1 MEPECILAIDLGTSG
16 PKVAL
21 VTTEGEVL
29 ASEVESTELFLS
41 DGGGAEQDPDDWW
54 RAIMTATRRITD
66 RGLVP
71 RETIIAVAVT
81 SQWAGTVP
89 VDKDGNALCNAII
102 WLDSRG
108 AKYVPEVAGGLVRIQ
123 GYGALKLES
132 WLRKTGGVPS
142 LAGKEPVAHIL
153 FLRHEKPEIYEA
165 AYKFMEP
172 KDYLNLR
179 LTGNFFATTDSI
191 ALHWVT
197 NNRDINNIHY
207 DDQLLAQ
214 TTLPREKLP
223 DLRRAVDVIGTLSP
237 RAATELGLNEGTK
250 VVGGTPDVPA
260 AAVGSGA
267 VGDFEGHL
275 YVGTSSWLTCHVP
288 FKKTDLIHNM
298 ASLPSALPGRYFIGN
313 EQETAGACMTWLR
326 DSVFC
331 RDDALDPGAPPDD
344 AMERLNVLAREVPP
358 GSDKVIFT
366 PWLYGEHTPVADP
379 TLRAAFSNVSL
390 RTTRAHMVRAVMEG
404 VAYNT
409 RWLMSG
415 VESFIG
421 RPFEAIRFIGGGAK
435 SELWCQIFADVL
447 DRPIDRVADPLSANV
462 RGAAFVAAVGLG
474 KLEVEEISSKVP
486 IEKRYTPNHDNRPIY
501 EELFKAFLEIQ
512 KHSAGM
518 CRRLNAHA
526 PHG

>member
-1 MEPECILAIDLGTSG
+1 MTPECILAIDLGTSG

-41 DGGGAEQDPDDWW
+41 DGGGAEQDPNDWW
-54 RAIMTATRRITD
+54 RAIVSATRRITD
-66 RGLVP
+66 RHLVP
-71 RETIIAVAVT
+71 AEQIIAVAVT

-89 VDKDGNALCNAII
+89 VDEGGNALGRAII

-153 FLRHEKPEIYEA
+153 FLRHERPEIYEA

-179 LTGNFFATTDSI
+179 LTGKFLATADSI

-197 NNRDINNIHY
+197 DNRDIDNVHY
-207 DDQLLAQ
+207 DEKLLAQ
-214 TTLPREKLP
+214 STLPREKLP
-223 DLRRAVDVIGTLSP
+223 DLTRAVDVIGTLTS
-237 RAATELGLNEGTK
+237 AAAIELGLNEDTK

-267 VGDFEGHL
+267 VRDFEGHI

-326 DSVFC
+326 DDVFC
-331 RDDALDPGAPPDD
+331 RDDALDPGPPPDD
-344 AMERLNVLAREVPP
+344 VFERFSKLASQAPA
-358 GSDKVIFT
+358 GSDKLIFT
-366 PWLYGEHTPVADP
+366 PWLYGEHTPVANP
-379 TLRAAFSNVSL
+379 YLRAAFSNVSL
-390 RTTRAHMVRAVMEG
+390 RTTRAHIVRAVMEG

-409 RWLMSG
+409 RWLMGG

-421 RPFEAIRFIGGGAK
+421 RPFEGLRFIGGGAS

-447 DRPIDRVADPLSANV
+447 NRPIDQVADPLSANV

-474 KLEVEEISSKVP
+474 KLDVEDIPSRVP
-486 IEKRYTPNHDNRPIY
+486 IEKRYVPNQDHQPIY
-501 EELFKAFLEIQ
+501 DELFKAFLEIQ
-512 KHSAGM
+512 KNSEAM
-518 CRRLNAHA
+518 YNRLNK
-526 PHG
+526 

>member
-1 MEPECILAIDLGTSG
+1 MAPECILAIDLGTSG

-21 VTTEGEVL
+21 VTTEGAVV

-66 RGLVP
+66 RELVP
-71 RETIIAVAVT
+71 REKIIAVAVT

-89 VDKDGNALCNAII
+89 VDQKGHALCNAII

-153 FLRHEKPEIYEA
+153 FLRHEKPDIYEA

-179 LTGNFFATTDSI
+179 LTGKFFATTDSI

-197 NNRDINNIHY
+197 NNRDIHNIQY

-223 DLRRAVDVIGTLSP
+223 DLRRAVDVIGTLSAK
-237 RAATELGLNEGTK
+237 AAVELGLNEGTK

-267 VGDFEGHL
+267 VGDFDGHL

-288 FKKTDLIHNM
+288 FKKTDIIHNM

-326 DSVFC
+326 DNVFC
-331 RDDALDPGAPPDD
+331 RDDALDPGEPPED
-344 AMERLNVLAREVPP
+344 AIERLNRLAEQAPP
-358 GSDKVIFT
+358 GSHKLIFT

-379 TLRAAFSNVSL
+379 TLRAAFSNISL
-390 RTTRAHMVRAVMEG
+390 RTTRADMVRAVMEG

-409 RWLMSG
+409 RWLMGG

-421 RPFEAIRFIGGGAK
+421 RPFEALRFIGGGAK

-462 RGAAFVAAVGLG
+462 RGAAFVAAVGLR
-474 KLEVEEISSKVP
+474 KLKVEQIASRVP
-486 IEKRYTPNHDNRPIY
+486 IEKRYTPNRNNRLIY
-501 EELFKAFLEIQ
+501 EELFKTFLEIQ
-512 KHSAGM
+512 KHSASM
-518 CRRLNAHA
+518 YQRLNAA
-526 PHG
+526 TPHG

>member
-1 MEPECILAIDLGTSG
+1 MAAECILAIDLGTSG

-66 RGLVP
+66 RQLVSA
-71 RETIIAVAVT
+71 EQIIAVAVT

-89 VDKDGNALCNAII
+89 VDKQGNALARAII

-108 AKYVPEVAGGLVRIQ
+108 AKYVPEVAGGLIRIQ

-132 WLRKTGGVPS
+132 WIRKTGGVPS

-153 FLRHEKPEIYEA
+153 FLRHERPEIYEA

-179 LTGNFFATTDSI
+179 LTGKFLATTDSI

-197 NNRDINNIHY
+197 DNRDIDNVRY

-223 DLRRAVDVIGTLSP
+223 DLTRAVDVIGTLTP
-237 RAATELGLNEGTK
+237 KAAVELGLNENTK

-267 VGDFEGHL
+267 VADFDGHI

-288 FKKTDLIHNM
+288 FKKTTLVHNM

-326 DSVFC
+326 DNVFC
-331 RDDALDPGAPPDD
+331 RDDALDPGAPADD
-344 AMERLNVLAREVPP
+344 VLERFGELAEGAPA

-366 PWLYGEHTPVADP
+366 PWLYGEHTPVANP
-379 TLRAAFSNVSL
+379 HLRAAFSNVSL
-390 RTTRAHMVRAVMEG
+390 RTTRAHMIRAVMEG

-409 RWLMSG
+409 RWLMGG

-421 RPFEAIRFIGGGAK
+421 RPFEGLRFIGGGAK

-447 DRPIDRVADPLSANV
+447 NRPIDRVADPLSANV

-474 KLEVEEISSKVP
+474 KLKVEDIASRVP
-486 IEKRYTPNHDNRPIY
+486 IEKRYMPNRNHRLIY
-501 EELFKAFLEIQ
+501 DELFKAFLEIQ
-512 KHSAGM
+512 KHSVAM
-518 CRRLNAHA
+518 YNRLN
-526 PHG
+526 G

>member
-1 MEPECILAIDLGTSG
+1 MTAECILAIDLGTSG

-29 ASEVESTELFLS
+29 ASEVESTELLLS
-41 DGGGAEQDPDDWW
+41 EGGGAEQDPDDWW

-66 RGLVP
+66 RSLVP
-71 RETIIAVAVT
+71 AEQILAVAVT

-89 VDKDGNALCNAII
+89 VDRDGNALGRAII

-108 AKYVPEVAGGLVRIQ
+108 AKYVPEVAGGVVRIQ
-123 GYGALKLES
+123 GYGPLKLES
-132 WLRKTGGVPS
+132 WIRKTGGVPS

-153 FLRHEKPEIYEA
+153 FLRHERPEIYEA

-179 LTGNFFATTDSI
+179 LTGKFLATTDSI
-191 ALHWVT
+191 TLHWVT
-197 NNRDINNIHY
+197 DNRDIYNVHY
-207 DDQLLAQ
+207 DDKLLAQ
-214 TTLPREKLP
+214 STLRREKLP
-223 DLRRAVDVIGTLSP
+223 DLRRAVDVIGTLTP
-237 RAATELGLNEGTK
+237 ATAVELGLNENTK

-267 VGDFEGHL
+267 VGDFEGHI

-288 FKKTDLIHNM
+288 FKKTDLTHNM

-313 EQETAGACMTWLR
+313 EQETAGACMAWLR
-326 DSVFC
+326 DSVLC

-344 AMERLNVLAREVPP
+344 ALERFGELAAAAPA
-358 GSDKVIFT
+358 GSDKLIFT
-366 PWLYGEHTPVADP
+366 PWLYGEHTPVANP
-379 TLRAAFSNVSL
+379 HLRAAFSNVSL
-390 RTTRAHMVRAVMEG
+390 RTTRAHMIRAVMEG

-409 RWLMSG
+409 RWLMGG
-415 VESFIG
+415 VEGFIG
-421 RPFEAIRFIGGGAK
+421 RPFEGLRFIGGGAK

-447 DRPIDRVADPLSANV
+447 NRPIDRVADPISANV

-474 KLEVEEISSKVP
+474 KLKVEDIRSRVP
-486 IEKRYTPNHDNRPIY
+486 IEKRYMPNPDHRPIY
-501 EELFKAFLEIQ
+501 DQLFKAFLEIH
-512 KHSAGM
+512 KNNEGM
-518 CRRLNAHA
+518 YNRLNQ
-526 PHG
+526 

>member
-1 MEPECILAIDLGTSG
+1 MSAECILAIDLGTSG

-21 VTTEGEVL
+21 VTTKGEVL

-41 DGGGAEQDPDDWW
+41 EGGGAEQDPDDWW
-54 RAIMTATRRITD
+54 RAITTATRRITD
-66 RGLVP
+66 CHLVP
-71 RETIIAVAVT
+71 SEQIIAVAVT

-89 VDKDGNALCNAII
+89 VDKDGSALGRAII

-132 WLRKTGGVPS
+132 WIRKTGGVPS

-153 FLRHEKPEIYEA
+153 FLRHERPEIYEA

-179 LTGNFFATTDSI
+179 LTGKFLATTDSI

-207 DDQLLAQ
+207 DEQLLAQ
-214 TTLPREKLP
+214 TTLPRKKLP
-223 DLRRAVDVIGTLSP
+223 DLTRAVDVIGTLTP
-237 RAATELGLNEGTK
+237 GAALELGLNENTK

-267 VGDFEGHL
+267 VGDFEGHI

-288 FKKTDLIHNM
+288 FKKTDLVHNM

-331 RDDALDPGAPPDD
+331 RDDALDPGGPPDD
-344 AMERLNVLAREVPP
+344 ALERFNEVAADAPA

-366 PWLYGEHTPVADP
+366 PWLYGEHTPVANP
-379 TLRAAFSNVSL
+379 HLRAAFSNVSL
-390 RTTRAHMVRAVMEG
+390 RTTRAHMIRAVMEG

-409 RWLMSG
+409 RWLMEG

-421 RPFEAIRFIGGGAK
+421 RPFEGLRFIGGGAK

-447 DRPIDRVADPLSANV
+447 ERPIDRVADPLSANV

-474 KLEVEEISSKVP
+474 RLEVDDIASLVP
-486 IEKRYTPNHDNRPIY
+486 VEKRYMPNQDHRSIY
-501 EELFKAFLEIQ
+501 DELFKAFLEIR
-512 KHSAGM
+512 KNNEAM
-518 CRRLNAHA
+518 YNRLNS
-526 PHG
+526 

>member
-1 MEPECILAIDLGTSG
+1 MEPECILAVDLGTSG

-21 VTTEGEVL
+21 VTIEGEVL
-29 ASEVESTELFLS
+29 ASEVESTELILS
-41 DGGGAEQDPDDWW
+41 EGGGAEQDPDDWW
-54 RAIMTATRRITD
+54 RAIVTAARRITD
-66 RGLVP
+66 RELVP
-71 RETIIAVAVT
+71 RERIIAIGVT

-89 VDKDGNALCNAII
+89 VDEAGNAIARAMI

-108 AKYVPEVAGGLVRIQ
+108 AKYVPEVAGGLIRIQ
-123 GYGALKLES
+123 GYGALKLER
-132 WLRKTGGVPS
+132 WIRKTGGIPS

-153 FLRHEKPEIYEA
+153 FLRHERPEIYAA

-179 LTGNFFATTDSI
+179 LTGKFLATVDSI

-197 NNRDINNIHY
+197 DNRDINKIKY
-207 DDQLLAQ
+207 DDELLAQ
-214 TTLPREKLP
+214 TTIPRQKLP
-223 DLRRAVDVIGTLSP
+223 DLTRSVDVIGTLNP
-237 RAATELGLNEGTK
+237 TAAAELGLSEHTR

-288 FKKTDLIHNM
+288 FKKTDLFHNM

-331 RDDALDPGAPPDD
+331 RDDVLAPGGAPEDVFD
-344 AMERLNVLAREVPP
+344 RFNRLAEEAPP
-358 GSDKVIFT
+358 GSDKLIFT
-366 PWLYGEHTPVADP
+366 PWLYGEHTPVADHN
-379 TLRAAFSNVSL
+379 LRAAFSNVSL

-409 RWLMSG
+409 RWLMGG
-415 VESFIG
+415 VESFNR
-421 RPFEAIRFIGGGAK
+421 RPFDAIRFIGGGAK
-435 SELWCQIFADVL
+435 SELWCQIFADIL
-447 DRPIDRVADPLSANV
+447 DRPIDQVSDPLSANV

-474 KLEVEEISSKVP
+474 KLAVEDIPSRVP
-486 IEKRYTPNHDNRPIY
+486 IEKRYTPNPSNRPIY
-501 EELFKAFLEIQ
+501 DELYRSFREIH
-512 KHSAGM
+512 KNNTSM
-518 CRRLNAHA
+518 YSRLN
-526 PHG
+526 G

>member
-1 MEPECILAIDLGTSG
+1 MTPECILAIDLGTSG

-21 VTTEGEVL
+21 VTTDGDVL

-54 RAIMTATRRITD
+54 RAIVAATRRITD
-66 RGLVP
+66 RNLVP
-71 RETIIAVAVT
+71 AEQILAVAVT

-89 VDKDGNALCNAII
+89 VDQDGNALSRAII

-108 AKYVPEVAGGLVRIQ
+108 AKYVPEVAGGLIRIQ

-132 WLRKTGGVPS
+132 WIRKTGGVPS

-153 FLRHEKPEIYEA
+153 FLRHERPEIYEA

-179 LTGNFFATTDSI
+179 LTGKFLATTDSI

-197 NNRDINNIHY
+197 NNRDIDNIHY

-223 DLRRAVDVIGTLSP
+223 DLARAVDVIGTLTP
-237 RAATELGLNEGTK
+237 KAADELGLKQDTK

-267 VGDFEGHL
+267 VGDFEGHI

-288 FKKTDLIHNM
+288 FKKTDILHNM

-313 EQETAGACMTWLR
+313 EQETAGACLTWLR
-326 DSVFC
+326 DDVLC
-331 RDDALDPGAPPDD
+331 RDDVLDPGPPPDD
-344 AMERLNVLAREVPP
+344 VFERFGMLAAETPA
-358 GSDKVIFT
+358 GAGKLIFT

-379 TLRAAFSNVSL
+379 HLRAAFSNMSL
-390 RTTRAHMVRAVMEG
+390 RTTRAHMIRAVMEG
-404 VAYNT
+404 VSYNT
-409 RWLMSG
+409 RWLMGG

-421 RPFEAIRFIGGGAK
+421 RPFEALRFIGGGAK
-435 SELWCQIFADVL
+435 SDLWCQIFADVL
-447 DRPIDRVADPLSANV
+447 DRPIDQVADPLSANV

-474 KLEVEEISSKVP
+474 KLKVEDIASRVP
-486 IEKRYTPNHDNRPIY
+486 IEKRFVPNQAHRSIY
-501 EELFKAFLEIQ
+501 DELYKAFLEIQ
-512 KHSAGM
+512 KNSAAM
-518 CRRLNAHA
+518 YKRLNS
-526 PHG
+526 

>member
-29 ASEVESTELFLS
+29 ASEVESTELFLI

-54 RAIMTATRRITD
+54 RAITTAARRISD
-66 RGLVP
+66 RDLVP
-71 RETIIAVAVT
+71 KERVIAVAVT

-89 VDKDGNALCNAII
+89 VDKDGNALRRAII

-108 AKYVPEVAGGLVRIQ
+108 AKYVPEVAGGLLRIH

-132 WLRKTGGVPS
+132 WLRKTGGLPS

-153 FLRHEKPEIYEA
+153 FLRHEEPEIYEA
-165 AYKFMEP
+165 TYKFMEP

-179 LTGNFFATTDSI
+179 LTGKFLATTDSI

-197 NNRDINNIHY
+197 NNRNINDIQY

-223 DLRRAVDVIGTLSP
+223 DLTRAVDVIGTLTQK
-237 RAATELGLNEGTK
+237 AAAELGLNESTK

-288 FKKTDLIHNM
+288 FKKTDIAHNM

-313 EQETAGACMTWLR
+313 EQETAGACIAWLR

-331 RDDALDPGAPPDD
+331 RDDVLDPGSPPDD
-344 AMERLNVLAREVPP
+344 VFDRFGELAAGVPA
-358 GSDKVIFT
+358 GSDKLIFT

-379 TLRAAFSNVSL
+379 HLRAAFSNVSL
-390 RTTRAHMVRAVMEG
+390 RTTRAHMIRAVMEG

-409 RWLMSG
+409 RWLMGG

-421 RPFEAIRFIGGGAK
+421 RPFEGIRFIGGGAK

-447 DRPIDRVADPLSANV
+447 DRPIDQVADPLSANV

-474 KLEVEEISSKVP
+474 KLRVEDIPSRVP
-486 IEKRYTPNHDNRPIY
+486 VEKRYMPDQSHRPIY
-501 EELFKAFLEIQ
+501 DELFKAFLEIQ
-512 KHSAGM
+512 KNNEAM
-518 CRRLNAHA
+518 YTRLNK
-526 PHG
+526 

>member
-1 MEPECILAIDLGTSG
+1 MTAECILAIDLGTSG

-21 VTTEGEVL
+21 VTMEGEVL
-29 ASEVESTELFLS
+29 ASEVESTELHLS
-41 DGGGAEQDPDDWW
+41 DGGGAEQDPHDWW
-54 RAIMTATRRITD
+54 RAIIAAARRITD
-66 RGLVP
+66 RDLVP
-71 RETIIAVAVT
+71 KEQIVAVAVT
-81 SQWAGTVP
+81 SQWAGTVA
-89 VDKDGNALCNAII
+89 VSREGDALGRAII

-153 FLRHEKPEIYEA
+153 FLRHERPEIYRA

-179 LTGNFFATTDSI
+179 LTGKFLATTDSI
-191 ALHWVT
+191 TLHWVT
-197 NNRDINNIHY
+197 NNRDIGNVHY

-223 DLRRAVDVIGTLSP
+223 DLARAVDVIGTLTP
-237 RAATELGLNEGTK
+237 KAAAELGLGEHTK

-267 VGDFEGHL
+267 VRDFEGHL

-288 FKKTDLIHNM
+288 FKKTDIIHNM
-298 ASLPSALPGRYFIGN
+298 ASLPSALPGRYFVGN

-326 DSVFC
+326 DNVFY
-331 RDDALDPGAPPDD
+331 RDDALDPGSPPDD
-344 AMERLNVLAREVPP
+344 ALERLGALAAGAPP

-366 PWLYGEHTPVADP
+366 PWLYGEHTPVANP
-379 TLRAAFSNVSL
+379 HLRAAFSNMSL
-390 RTTRAHMVRAVMEG
+390 RTTRAHMIRAVMEG

-409 RWLMSG
+409 RWLMGG

-421 RPFEAIRFIGGGAK
+421 REFDSIRFIGGGAK
-435 SELWCQIFADVL
+435 SDLWCQIFADVL
-447 DRPIDRVADPLSANV
+447 NRPIDRVADPLSANV

-474 KLEVEEISSKVP
+474 RLKVEDIPARVP
-486 IEKRYTPNHDNRPIY
+486 IDARFRPTRSHRPLY
-501 EELFKAFLEIQ
+501 DELFQAFLDIKKGNE
-512 KHSAGM
+512 ALYN
-518 CRRLNAHA
+518 RLN
-526 PHG
+526 G

>member
-1 MEPECILAIDLGTSG
+1 VIKECILAIDLGTSG

-21 VTTEGEVL
+21 VSLDGEVL
-29 ASEVESTELFLS
+29 ASEIESTELFLS

-54 RAIMTATRRITD
+54 RAITKATRRITD
-66 RGLVP
+66 RNLVP
-71 RETIIAVAVT
+71 PEQIIAVAVT

-89 VDKDGNALCNAII
+89 VNRDGRALGRAII

-108 AKYVPEVAGGLVRIQ
+108 AKYVPEVAGGLIRIQ
-123 GYGALKLES
+123 GYGALKLEA
-132 WLRKTGGVPS
+132 WLRKTGGAPS

-153 FLRHEKPEIYEA
+153 FLRHERPEIYEA

-179 LTGNFFATTDSI
+179 LTGKFFATTDSI

-197 NNRDINNIHY
+197 DNRDIDDVHY
-207 DDQLLAQ
+207 DDQLLAL
-214 TTLPREKLP
+214 TSLPREKLP
-223 DLRRAVDVIGTLSP
+223 DLTRAVDVIGTLTP
-237 RAATELGLNEGTK
+237 TAAVELGLRHDTK

-267 VGDFEGHL
+267 VGNFEGHI

-288 FKKTDLIHNM
+288 YKKTALAHNM

-326 DSVFC
+326 DNVFC
-331 RDDALDPGAPPDD
+331 RDDVLDPGAPPADVF
-344 AMERLNVLAREVPP
+344 ERFGELAAEVPA
-358 GSDKVIFT
+358 GSDKLVFT
-366 PWLYGEHTPVADP
+366 PWLYGEHTPVANRY
-379 TLRAAFSNVSL
+379 LRAAFSNVSL
-390 RTTRAHMVRAVMEG
+390 RTTRAHMIRSVMEG

-409 RWLMSG
+409 RWLMGG
-415 VESFIG
+415 VESFIR
-421 RPFEAIRFIGGGAK
+421 RPFESLRFIGGGAT

-474 KLEVEEISSKVP
+474 RLNVEDIASRVP
-486 IEKRYTPNHDNRPIY
+486 IERRYRPDPNHRSIY
-501 EELFKAFLEIQ
+501 DELFKAFLEIQ
-512 KHSAGM
+512 KHSEAM
-518 CRRLNAHA
+518 SKRLNA
-526 PHG
+526 

>member
-1 MEPECILAIDLGTSG
+1 MAAEYILAIDLGTSG

-21 VTTEGEVL
+21 VSIDGEVV
-29 ASEVESTELFLS
+29 ASEVESTELLLS
-41 DGGGAEQDPDDWW
+41 DGGGAEQDPNDWW
-54 RAIMTATRRITD
+54 RAIMAATRRITD
-66 RGLVP
+66 RQLVP
-71 RETIIAVAVT
+71 AAQIIAVAVT

-89 VDKDGNALCNAII
+89 VDARGHALGNAII

-108 AKYVPEVAGGLVRIQ
+108 AKYVPEVTGGLIRIQ
-123 GYGALKLES
+123 GYGARRLES

-153 FLRHEKPEIYEA
+153 FLRHERPEIYEA

-179 LTGNFFATTDSI
+179 LTGKFLATVDSI

-197 NNRDINNIHY
+197 NNRNINDIHY
-207 DDQLLAQ
+207 DAQLLAQ
-214 TTLPREKLP
+214 STLPRDKLP
-223 DLRRAVDVIGTLSP
+223 DLARAVDVIGTLTKE
-237 RAATELGLNEGTK
+237 AAVELGLAEGTQ

-267 VGDFEGHL
+267 VADFEGHI

-288 FKKTDLIHNM
+288 FKKTDLLHNM

-326 DSVFC
+326 DNVFC

-344 AMERLNVLAREVPP
+344 VFERFGELAAESPA

-366 PWLYGEHTPVADP
+366 PWLYGEHTPVANP
-379 TLRAAFSNVSL
+379 HLRAAFSNVSL
-390 RTTRAHMVRAVMEG
+390 RTTRAHMIRAVMEG

-409 RWLMSG
+409 RWLMGG

-421 RPFEAIRFIGGGAK
+421 RPFESLRFIGGGAK
-435 SELWCQIFADVL
+435 SPVWCQIFADVL
-447 DRPIDRVADPLSANV
+447 DRPIDQVSDPLSANV

-474 KLEVEEISSKVP
+474 RLAVEDIPARVP
-486 IEKRYTPNHDNRPIY
+486 VERRYLPNRAHRDIY
-501 EELFKAFLEIQ
+501 DTLFDAFLEFR
-512 KHSAGM
+512 KNNEAM
-518 CRRLNAHA
+518 YNRLN
-526 PHG
+526 G

>member
-1 MEPECILAIDLGTSG
+1 MTSECILAIDLGTSG

-54 RAIMTATRRITD
+54 RAITSATRRITD

-71 RETIIAVAVT
+71 AEQIIAVAVT

-89 VDKDGNALCNAII
+89 VDAEGRALGRAII

-108 AKYVPEVAGGLVRIQ
+108 AKYVPEVAGGLVRVQ

-132 WLRKTGGVPS
+132 WLRKTGGAPS

-153 FLRHEKPEIYEA
+153 FLRHERPEIYRA

-179 LTGNFFATTDSI
+179 LTGKFFATTDSI

-197 NNRDINNIHY
+197 NNRDIDNVHY
-207 DDQLLAQ
+207 DEQLLAQ
-214 TTLPREKLP
+214 TTLPRDKLP
-223 DLRRAVDVIGTLSP
+223 DLTRAVDVIGTLTST
-237 RAATELGLNEGTK
+237 AALELGLSEDTQ

-288 FKKTDLIHNM
+288 FKKTDLVHNM

-326 DSVFC
+326 DDVFC
-331 RDDALDPGAPPDD
+331 RDDVLDPGAPPEDVF
-344 AMERLNVLAREVPP
+344 ERFGKLAAGVPA
-358 GSDKVIFT
+358 GSDKLIFT

-379 TLRAAFSNVSL
+379 HLRAAFSNVSL
-390 RTTRAHMVRAVMEG
+390 RTTRAHMIRSVMEG

-409 RWLMSG
+409 RWLMGG

-421 RPFEAIRFIGGGAK
+421 RRFEALRFIGGGAK

-447 DRPIDRVADPLSANV
+447 DRPIDQVADPLSANV

-474 KLEVEEISSKVP
+474 RIKVEEISARVP
-486 IEKRYTPNHDNRPIY
+486 IEKRYVPNADHRSIY
-501 EELFKAFLEIQ
+501 DELFQAFLEIH
-512 KHSAGM
+512 KHNEAIYK
-518 CRRLNAHA
+518 RLN
-526 PHG
+526 G